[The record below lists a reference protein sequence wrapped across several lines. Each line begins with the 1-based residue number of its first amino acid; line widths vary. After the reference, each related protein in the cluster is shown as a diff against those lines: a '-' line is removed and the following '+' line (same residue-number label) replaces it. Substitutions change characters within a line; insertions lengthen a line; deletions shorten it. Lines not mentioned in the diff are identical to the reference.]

1 MRLNARQETVS
12 ASASL
17 PHRMN
22 TPAGCS
28 MRQDPG
34 GDVRFNATDNTLR
47 VGYAGASALL
57 HAMRR
62 DRDVGA
68 RGLRNLV
75 RALLES

>member
-1 MRLNARQETVS
+1 
-12 ASASL
+12 
-17 PHRMN
+17 
-22 TPAGCS
+22 

-47 VGYAGASALL
+47 VGYAGASALS

-62 DRDVGA
+62 DRNVGA
-68 RGLRNLV
+68 RALRNLV